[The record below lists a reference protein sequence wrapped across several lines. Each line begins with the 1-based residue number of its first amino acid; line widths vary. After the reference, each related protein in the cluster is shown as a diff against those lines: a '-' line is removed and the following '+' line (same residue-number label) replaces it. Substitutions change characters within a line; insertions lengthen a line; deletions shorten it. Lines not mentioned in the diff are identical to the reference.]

1 MNAPHETAPRASAHS
16 TLPRGPR
23 TTLTRLTAV
32 EARLFLR
39 DRVPAVLILALPAAL
54 VIAFGLIPGFDEP
67 SKDLSGQTGNELIGA
82 IAVALVLAL
91 LGLSVLPTVLATYRE
106 QGVLRRMSA
115 TPVSPVNVL
124 GAQLVVY
131 VGAAVLSMVLLL
143 GIGKLA
149 FGVPLPANF
158 PGFLLAA
165 VLGMAALFAVGLLIA
180 ALARGTK
187 AANAISLT
195 LFFPSMF
202 LAGVYVP
209 REALPP
215 LLRHISDFTPLGAAL
230 QSVRDTWT
238 GDAPRLVH
246 LVTMAGYAVLAS
258 VAAARTFRWE

>member
-1 MNAPHETAPRASAHS
+1 MS
-16 TLPRGPR
+16 
-23 TTLTRLTAV
+23 TLTRLTAV

-39 DRVPAVLILALPAAL
+39 DRVPAALILALPAAL
-54 VIAFGLIPGFDEP
+54 VVAFGLIPGFDEP
-67 SKDLSGQTGNELIGA
+67 SADLSGQTGNELIGA

-124 GAQLVVY
+124 GAQLAVY
-131 VGAAVLSMVLLL
+131 VGAAVLSLVLLL
-143 GIGKLA
+143 GIGNLA
-149 FGVPLPANF
+149 FGVPLPENLA
-158 PGFLLAA
+158 GFLLSA
-165 VLGMAALFAVGLLIA
+165 VLGLAALFAVGLLVA
-180 ALARGTK
+180 ALARNAK
-187 AANAISLT
+187 AANAISMV

-215 LLRHISDFTPLGAAL
+215 VLRHISDATPLGAAL

-238 GDAPRLVH
+238 GAGPRPVH
-246 LVTMAGYAVLAS
+246 LVTMAGYAVLAG

>member
-1 MNAPHETAPRASAHS
+1 VS
-16 TLPRGPR
+16 TI
-23 TTLTRLTAV
+23 TRLTVV

-54 VIAFGLIPGFDEP
+54 VVAFGLIPGFDKP
-67 SKDLSGQTGNELIGA
+67 SDDLSGQTGNELIAA

-91 LGLSVLPTVLATYRE
+91 LGLSVLPTMLSTYRE

-115 TPVSPVNVL
+115 TPVAPTNVL

-131 VGAAVLSMVLLL
+131 VTAALISMLLVL
-143 GIGKLA
+143 GIGDVA
-149 FGVPLPANF
+149 FGVPLPENLG
-158 PGFLLAA
+158 GFVLCA

-180 ALARGTK
+180 ALARGAK
-187 AANAISLT
+187 AANAISMS

-215 LLRHISDFTPLGAAL
+215 VLQHISDLTPLGATL

-238 GDAPRLVH
+238 GDAPRAMH